1 MSEHDLPFEA
11 TVNGLAVSL
20 EIPAGRTLAELV
32 RDDLGLTGTKVSCA
46 MGICGACTVLV
57 DGRSVSA
64 CTTLAADAEG
74 TTITTVEGL
83 AGPDGTL
90 SALQAAFIR
99 HGALQCGY
107 CTPGFLA
114 AATELLARTPA
125 PDEAQVKAALE
136 GNICRCTGYRPIVA
150 AVLDAAKAGAAGGPA
165 GATAKAQHAPDDH
178 GGPTPGFTVI
188 GSAVPRVDAR
198 VKVTG
203 AAAFVGDLAVAGLL
217 HGAVV
222 RSDVPHGRIVAI
234 DAAEALAVSGVLRV
248 VTFADLKSGLKGTH
262 YGPVVRD
269 CPLLADGVVRYEG
282 EPIAVV
288 VARDA
293 GTARRA
299 ARLVRVDIEDLPRI
313 VDVVG
318 AMGYDAPR
326 VHAGDGAATAAK
338 GEFGGAW
345 ADGWEPARNIAG
357 QYHDARGD
365 VDAALAAADRVFE
378 GVYTVPSITHASIEN
393 QVATAIP
400 SPGGITVHG
409 SNQYPYLMSKLVGDL
424 VGLPESAVRIVI
436 PFVGGSFGGK
446 EYASVLPLCAGIAWV
461 MGRPVRLEYSQEES
475 FRSAVRHAATMRFTT
490 GVTHDGIITARK
502 IDILFD
508 TGAYADQ
515 GPRVVRQAGYRAP
528 GPYRIPNLQVDALA
542 VYTNKIP
549 AGAYRGFGASQPIF
563 ACERHMD
570 EIAAGLGLDPVA
582 FRERN
587 LLGLGDDFVVGDLP
601 LDCDLPEQLRI
612 AREEMARPLPVAP
625 GDTRL
630 RGAGYA
636 IGLKNTASG
645 NLPSTAIARL
655 HADGSATVLA
665 SSVEIGQ
672 GTLTMIAM
680 VVAETLGIA
689 AERVRVTTPDTAV
702 TPFDQRTSS
711 SRSTVHLGVAAQRA
725 AQDAASRAI
734 AAAARLLGVEPETLR
749 LAGGAITG
757 APKPMSI
764 GALLKAPGAGFGGEI
779 IGVGDFVPESPE
791 APTNFGMRAGY
802 WEGSVGAALVAVD
815 AETGEVEVLRYVTV
829 SDVGRIINP
838 LTAHGQEEGGAVMA
852 FGHALFEDSQFEDG
866 AFLNPSLVDYRVPRT
881 TDVPSDFTVRALE
894 RGDGPGPF
902 GAKGLGESSIITVA
916 PAIANAVAAATGASF
931 RDLPLN
937 AWTVWRAMRER
948 EQA

>member
-1 MSEHDLPFEA
+1 MSGHDIGFSA
-11 TVNGLAVSL
+11 MVNGLPVSL

-32 RDDLGLTGTKVSCA
+32 REDLGLTGTKVSCA

-57 DGRSVSA
+57 DGRSASS
-64 CTTLAADAEG
+64 CTTLAADADG
-74 TTITTVEGL
+74 AAITTVEGL
-83 AGPDGTL
+83 AGPDGRL
-90 SALQAAFIR
+90 SALQDSFVR

-114 AATELLARTPA
+114 AATELLARNPS
-125 PDEAQVKAALE
+125 PNESQVKSALE

-150 AVLDAAKAGAAGGPA
+150 AVLDAARATAAGGPA
-165 GATAKAQHAPDDH
+165 GGAANAQHAPDEH
-178 GGPTPGFTVI
+178 AGPTPGFTVI
-188 GSAVPRVDAR
+188 GSPVPRVDAR

-222 RSDVPHGRIVAI
+222 RSDVPHGRIEAI
-234 DAAEALAVSGVLRV
+234 HAAEALAVPGVLRV
-248 VTFADLKSGLKGTH
+248 LTFADLRAGLKGTH

-299 ARLVRVDIEDLPRI
+299 ARLVRVEIEDLPRI
-313 VDVVG
+313 VDVVA
-318 AMGYDAPR
+318 AMGDEAPR
-326 VHAGDGAATAAK
+326 LHATAAK

-345 ADGWEPARNIAG
+345 ADGWQPTRNIAG

-365 VDAALAAADRVFE
+365 VDAALAVADRVFE
-378 GVYTVPSITHASIEN
+378 GTYTVPTITHAAIEN

-400 SPGGITVHG
+400 TPGGITIHG

-424 VGLPESAVRIVI
+424 LGLPESAVRVVI
-436 PFVGGSFGGK
+436 PYVGGSFGGK
-446 EYASVLPLCAGIAWV
+446 EYASVLPLSAGVAWII
-461 MGRPVRLEYSQEES
+461 GRPVRLEYGHEES
-475 FRSAVRHAATMRFTT
+475 FRTVVRHAATMRFTT
-490 GVTHDGIITARK
+490 GVTHGGQILARK
-502 IDILFD
+502 IEIVFD

-528 GPYRIPNLQVDALA
+528 GPYRIPNLRVDALA
-542 VYTNKIP
+542 VYTNKVP

-570 EIAAGLGLDPVA
+570 EIAAGLGMDPVE
-582 FRERN
+582 FRKRN

-612 AREEMARPLPVAP
+612 AQEEMARPHPVAP

-645 NLPSTAIARL
+645 NLPSAAIVRL

-672 GTLTMIAM
+672 GTLTMLAM

-734 AAAARLLGVEPETLR
+734 AAAARLLGVDPATLR

-757 APKPMSI
+757 GPKPMSI
-764 GALLKAPGAGFGGEI
+764 GALLKAPGAGFGGEV
-779 IGVGDFVPESPE
+779 IGVGDFVPENPE

-866 AFLNPSLVDYRVPRT
+866 SFLNPSLVDYRVPRT
-881 TDVPSDFTVRALE
+881 TDVPSDFTVLALE